1 MGSRF
6 DGHVV
11 TGWYPIAMQITVT
24 GQQIDVGETLRDHV
38 QERLENGVGKYFD
51 HAIDGHVAF
60 SREGPNVRTLIQVHI
75 GKGVS
80 RESRAEH
87 ADIHMSFNA
96 AVEHLEKQLRR
107 QKRKMRDHHK
117 NGDGAAAGSKSLG

>member
-1 MGSRF
+1 
-6 DGHVV
+6 
-11 TGWYPIAMQITVT
+11 MQITVT
-24 GQQIDVGETLRDHV
+24 GQQIDVGEALRDYV

-60 SREGPNVRTLIQVHI
+60 SREGPMVRTLIQVRV
-75 GKGVS
+75 GKGVA
-80 RESRAEH
+80 RESRAEN

-117 NGDGAAAGSKSLG
+117 SGNDAAAGSKT

>member
-1 MGSRF
+1 MSSRAE
-6 DGHVV
+6 GRVV
-11 TGWYPIAMQITVT
+11 TDWYPATMQITVT
-24 GQQIDVGETLRDHV
+24 GQQIDVGEALRDYV

-60 SREGPNVRTLIQVHI
+60 SREGPMVRTLIQVRI
-75 GKGVS
+75 GKGVA
-80 RESRAEH
+80 RESRAEN

-107 QKRKMRDHHK
+107 HKRKMRDHHK
-117 NGDGAAAGSKSLG
+117 NGNGAAAGSKT